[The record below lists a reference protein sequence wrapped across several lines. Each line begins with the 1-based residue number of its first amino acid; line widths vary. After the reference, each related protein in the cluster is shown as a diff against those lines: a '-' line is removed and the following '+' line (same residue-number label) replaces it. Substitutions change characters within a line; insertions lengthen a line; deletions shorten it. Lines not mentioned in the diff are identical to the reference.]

1 MHLRKTRHAL
11 LDSVAASHCRAGNVA
26 NKICKCTQ
34 VCVGRGPSGGCA
46 QLMRT
51 LHALPP
57 SQGAHSVMASRQHW
71 PSSSNILHCSSGL
84 HRSMGTSARRGH
96 WRTASRRQPPERRR
110 RSSPLKLRSA
120 PCAATPNSAPTHQHK
135 ADGQCSSASGLCHL
149 LDQALLANDGCCC
162 PAAGA
167 GGHAA
172 RGGCG
177 LEALHRGLHGEREG
191 CDLAGAGCACTRAV
205 ACAGRCMLPGG
216 LWVLGGDW
224 QGCKGPDDVETTG
237 WRACCAGAPHDGFR
251 FGQLLTMQVVQLE
264 VFLPA

>member
-149 LDQALLANDGCCC
+149 HTIGLQKGLPLGSSSAEAASPPPAGVRRASGARCGAQRAPPFVFWATVVFTQAKKP
-162 PAAGA
+162 PAAQ
-167 GGHAA
+167 
-172 RGGCG
+172 
-177 LEALHRGLHGEREG
+177 LAL
-191 CDLAGAGCACTRAV
+191 
-205 ACAGRCMLPGG
+205 
-216 LWVLGGDW
+216 
-224 QGCKGPDDVETTG
+224 
-237 WRACCAGAPHDGFR
+237 
-251 FGQLLTMQVVQLE
+251 
-264 VFLPA
+264 